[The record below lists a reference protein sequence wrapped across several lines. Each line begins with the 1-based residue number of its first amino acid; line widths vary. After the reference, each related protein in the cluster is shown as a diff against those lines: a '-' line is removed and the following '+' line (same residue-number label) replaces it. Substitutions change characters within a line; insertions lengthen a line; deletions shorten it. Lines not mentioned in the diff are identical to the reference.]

1 MGPFRD
7 KRFNKP
13 SKEKQNLPTRF
24 LYLSGVGDEFK
35 TDAIILKG
43 YLEKFGELDEAFLDS
58 DEPGH
63 HFGIYMPSDRRY
75 SFIIY
80 KDIKSAVVALN
91 HIQSNPEITDLG
103 ISKVLVRYAE
113 VTENKQPSQIEDTSV
128 TRDVIISGLFLI
140 ENYIDEECEQRLMS
154 EYGSETAPWRETL
167 NRRVQV
173 KSTFFLVFF
182 L

>member
-80 KDIKSAVVALN
+80 KDIKSAVVALY
-91 HIQSNPEITDLG
+91 HIKNKTEKKG
-103 ISKVLVRYAE
+103 IWICKVFVR
-113 VTENKQPSQIEDTSV
+113 
-128 TRDVIISGLFLI
+128 
-140 ENYIDEECEQRLMS
+140 
-154 EYGSETAPWRETL
+154 
-167 NRRVQV
+167 
-173 KSTFFLVFF
+173 
-182 L
+182 